1 MNVLGIESSGPIG
14 SVAACRDEAV
24 LVESAL
30 ERGMEQG
37 RLLVS
42 LVDRVIAAAGWDK
55 RRDVE
60 LIAVSQGPGS
70 FTGLRVG
77 VTCAKTMAML
87 LDKPLAGV
95 CSLDAMAENA
105 PADALNIL
113 TVVDAR
119 RGQVYAARYER
130 TAGREGT
137 RTAGGLRRVLDP
149 AILTP
154 ADLRASVPSPAYL
167 MGDAVRACA
176 ADFTQ
181 PGFTLAPEERW
192 RIQASV
198 VARLGLAQ
206 FRAGRRDDPA
216 ALEPIYLR
224 LAEAEERRL
233 ARLAAQAAGNGDRT
247 PAAERGAS

>member
-1 MNVLGIESSGPIG
+1 MKVLGIESSGPIG

-24 LVESAL
+24 LAHQAL

-42 LVDRVIAAAGWDK
+42 LVDRVVAAAGWDK

-70 FTGLRVG
+70 YTGLRVG
-77 VTCAKTMAML
+77 LACAKTMAML
-87 LDKPLAGV
+87 LDVPLVGV
-95 CSLDAMAENA
+95 CSLDAMAESA
-105 PADALNIL
+105 PADARNIL
-113 TVVDAR
+113 TVVDAK

-130 TAGREGT
+130 TPEA
-137 RTAGGLRRVLDP
+137 LRRMLDP

-154 ADLRASVPSPAYL
+154 AEVRADVTTPVYV
-167 MGDAVRACA
+167 MGDAGRVYA
-176 ADFTQ
+176 ADFAQ
-181 PGFTLAPEERW
+181 PGYTLAPEERW
-192 RIQASV
+192 RIQASD
-198 VARLGLAQ
+198 VARLGLAL

-233 ARLAAQAAGNGDRT
+233 ARLAAQS
-247 PAAERGAS
+247 AERGAQ

>member
-1 MNVLGIESSGPIG
+1 VLAQQALDRGP
-14 SVAACRDEAV
+14 STNA
-24 LVESAL
+24 
-30 ERGMEQG
+30 QG

-77 VTCAKTMAML
+77 LTCAKTMAML
-87 LDKPLAGV
+87 LDKPLVGV

-105 PADALNIL
+105 PADAANIL
-113 TVVDAR
+113 TVVDAK

-130 TAGREGT
+130 A
-137 RTAGGLRRVLDP
+137 AGGLRRALDP
-149 AILTP
+149 MILTP
-154 ADLRASVPSPAYL
+154 AELRSSVTAPVYV
-167 MGDAVRACA
+167 MGDAVRVYA
-176 ADFTQ
+176 ADFAQ
-181 PGFTLAPEERW
+181 PGYNLAPEERW
-192 RIQASV
+192 RIQAGD
-198 VARLGLAQ
+198 VARLGLAL

-224 LAEAEERRL
+224 RAEAEERRL
-233 ARLAAQAAGNGDRT
+233 ARLAAQPATSPAGK
-247 PAAERGAS
+247 AAERGAS

>member
-14 SVAACRDEAV
+14 SVAACRDDIV
-24 LVESAL
+24 LAQMAL

-42 LVDRVIAAAGWDK
+42 LVDRVIAAANWDK

-70 FTGLRVG
+70 YTGLRVG
-77 VTCAKTMAML
+77 LACAKTMAML
-87 LDKPLAGV
+87 LDRPLVGV

-105 PADALNIL
+105 PADAWNIL
-113 TVVDAR
+113 TVVDAK

-130 TAGREGT
+130 APSAG
-137 RTAGGLRRVLDP
+137 AQSPLRRVLDP
-149 AILTP
+149 TILTP
-154 ADLRASVPSPAYL
+154 AELRVAAAAPIYV
-167 MGDAVRACA
+167 MGDALRMYP
-176 ADFTQ
+176 ADFAQ
-181 PGFTLAPEERW
+181 PGYSLAPEERW
-192 RIQASV
+192 RVQAAS
-198 VARLGLAQ
+198 VARLGLAL

-233 ARLAAQAAGNGDRT
+233 ARLAAQAA
-247 PAAERGAS
+247 ERSAP